1 MREKFTTTLNKETRR
16 RLAVLSAN
24 DESRKLEWI
33 EKIVDIEW
41 GKFINDMG
49 NEDDRTEQIDGD
61 YK

>member
-1 MREKFTTTLNKETRR
+1 MREKFTTTLNKETKR

-24 DESRKLEWI
+24 DGLGKNKWI

-49 NEDDRTEQIDGD
+49 NEDDRTEQINGD

>member
-1 MREKFTTTLNKETRR
+1 MIAKVIIDILNKQVNRTFDYLIPSE
-16 RLAVLSAN
+16 L
-24 DESRKLEWI
+24 

>member
-1 MREKFTTTLNKETRR
+1 MREKFTTTLNKETKS

-24 DESRKLEWI
+24 DESSKNEWI

-49 NEDDRTEQIDGD
+49 NEDDRTEQIDGN

>member
-1 MREKFTTTLNKETRR
+1 MREKFTTTLNKETKR

-24 DESRKLEWI
+24 DGLGKNKWI

>member
-1 MREKFTTTLNKETRR
+1 MREKFTTTLNKETKR

-24 DESRKLEWI
+24 DASRKNEWI